1 MKASIDDAG
10 RMVIPKAVR
19 EAAGLRPGEPL
30 EISYRDGRIE
40 IEPAAAEVKLVRK
53 GKLTVARAPGV
64 SPLTHEQV
72 NRVLGE
78 VRRRET

>member
-1 MKASIDDAG
+1 
-10 RMVIPKAVR
+10 MVIPKAVR

-30 EISYRDGRIE
+30 KVTYRDGCIE
-40 IEPAAAEVKLVRK
+40 IEPAAVEVELIQK
-53 GKLTVARAPGV
+53 GKLTVARAVGA

-78 VRRRET
+78 VRRRQS